1 MRSAF
6 LWEDLN
12 ISKISDHRS
21 TALVRLS
28 HQIRYESAPKVA
40 KLVITDI
47 ILVGG
52 IRRYGL

>member
-47 ILVGG
+47 VLVGG